1 MFSNKVKIILNRAPS
16 MSNSNVNKPQSRGY
30 EFGNLD
36 SNLDSNFSHS
46 MHTQNEYLKNSS
58 LLNNRTNSSKKLN
71 ESVI

>member
-1 MFSNKVKIILNRAPS
+1 MFSNQVKIILNRAPS

-30 EFGNLD
+30 EFG
-36 SNLDSNFSHS
+36 NLDSNFSHS

>member
-1 MFSNKVKIILNRAPS
+1 

-30 EFGNLD
+30 EFG
-36 SNLDSNFSHS
+36 NLDSNFSHS

>member
-30 EFGNLD
+30 EFG
-36 SNLDSNFSHS
+36 NLDSNFSHS